1 LHLLSARNAPSVSC
15 IHGSRGVGGAWH
27 SDHQHG
33 THDILDTMIAAGN
46 LMRFASA
53 VDAAGLTD
61 ELAAKGSF
69 TVSTPCGAGKAD
81 AFLTNIAAVLQETL

>member
-1 LHLLSARNAPSVSC
+1 
-15 IHGSRGVGGAWH
+15 
-27 SDHQHG
+27 
-33 THDILDTMIAAGN
+33 MIAAGN

-81 AFLTNIAAVLQETL
+81 DFLTNIAAVLQETL